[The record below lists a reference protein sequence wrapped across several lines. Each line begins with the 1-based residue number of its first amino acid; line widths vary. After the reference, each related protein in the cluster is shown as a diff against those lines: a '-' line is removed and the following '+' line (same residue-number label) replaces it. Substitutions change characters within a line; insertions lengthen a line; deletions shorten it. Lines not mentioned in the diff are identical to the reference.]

1 MGMALAQAHLA
12 AEFGRS
18 GHDLFNHRIYFLAG
32 DGDLMEGVSHEV
44 ASLAGHHRLGNL
56 IGIYDD
62 NRITIDGETSLTL
75 SDDPA
80 MRFEAYGWHVQRV
93 GDGNDLK
100 ELDRA
105 LDAAKADPRPSLIIV
120 RTHIGYG
127 SPNKQD
133 TAAAHGAPLGEE
145 EIKLTKEKLGW
156 EYDEAFTIPVT
167 ALEQWRRC
175 RERGG
180 VMQAAW
186 QQTWDG
192 YAAEYPELANEY
204 VRRARRELPTG
215 WENALPDL
223 AGEGTIATRAASG
236 MVLNAI
242 AGVLPELVGGSA
254 DLSGSNNTMIKGA
267 PHMSQTDPAGRNLLF
282 GVREHGMGAIMNGM
296 YLHGGLRPY
305 GGTFLVFSDYMRPSI
320 RMAALMGLE
329 TVYVF
334 THDSIGLGED
344 GPTHQPIEMLAALRA
359 IPNLVVIRPADATET
374 VEAWRAAVERKGG
387 PVALSLT
394 RQKVPTLDRSVLASA
409 AGLAQGGYI
418 LSEPKGEPQ
427 ALILASGSE
436 VALALEAQLELESK
450 GVAARVVSMPCMEFF
465 AEQPQSYRNEVLPPH
480 ISPRVAIEAAHP
492 MSWHKWVGDRGSVVG
507 IDRFGASA
515 PAGRLYEE
523 FGITAG
529 AAVARVREMV

>member
-1 MGMALAQAHLA
+1 
-12 AEFGRS
+12 
-18 GHDLFNHRIYFLAG
+18 
-32 DGDLMEGVSHEV
+32 
-44 ASLAGHHRLGNL
+44 
-56 IGIYDD
+56 
-62 NRITIDGETSLTL
+62 
-75 SDDPA
+75 
-80 MRFEAYGWHVQRV
+80 
-93 GDGNDLK
+93 
-100 ELDRA
+100 
-105 LDAAKADPRPSLIIV
+105 
-120 RTHIGYG
+120 
-127 SPNKQD
+127 
-133 TAAAHGAPLGEE
+133 
-145 EIKLTKEKLGW
+145 
-156 EYDEAFTIPVT
+156 
-167 ALEQWRRC
+167 
-175 RERGG
+175 
-180 VMQAAW
+180 
-186 QQTWDG
+186 
-192 YAAEYPELANEY
+192 
-204 VRRARRELPTG
+204 
-215 WENALPDL
+215 
-223 AGEGTIATRAASG
+223 
-236 MVLNAI
+236 
-242 AGVLPELVGGSA
+242 
-254 DLSGSNNTMIKGA
+254 
-267 PHMSQTDPAGRNLLF
+267 
-282 GVREHGMGAIMNGM
+282 
-296 YLHGGLRPY
+296 
-305 GGTFLVFSDYMRPSI
+305 
-320 RMAALMGLE
+320 MAAPMGLE

-394 RQKVPTLDRSVLASA
+394 RQKVPTLD
-409 AGLAQGGYI
+409 
-418 LSEPKGEPQ
+418 Q